1 LTGQKFYRR
10 RGPRKLRRKCEETS
24 DEVVGSCTVNGA
36 RSGGARDARRRVAR
50 SRATAATRI
59 GRQVGWGL
67 SATEYDAHRI
77 LRRHAPVPSRAGWY
91 TTLSSPAA
99 GAGWGGRQ
107 ERAARH
113 PGYPSLVPF
122 PAVGAPRP
130 SRSRATPVG
139 RVLGSPVCAS
149 GAEPPPA
156 AGRQLIDERRPP
168 RCRLRAGRHRAA
180 RAYACRVANGWC
192 GSSDANAY
200 SV

>member
-1 LTGQKFYRR
+1 MPDAELLGRARRRR
-10 RGPRKLRRKCEETS
+10 RGSAGRW
-24 DEVVGSCTVNGA
+24 
-36 RSGGARDARRRVAR
+36 GGASPPPNTMPTEYYV
-50 SRATAATRI
+50 ATR
-59 GRQVGWGL
+59 
-67 SATEYDAHRI
+67 
-77 LRRHAPVPSRAGWY
+77 PCRAEPGWY

>member
-1 LTGQKFYRR
+1 MPDAELLGRARRRR
-10 RGPRKLRRKCEETS
+10 RGSAGRW
-24 DEVVGSCTVNGA
+24 
-36 RSGGARDARRRVAR
+36 GGASPPPNTMPTEYYVATRPCRAEPVGTPRFRRRLQAR
-50 SRATAATRI
+50 
-59 GRQVGWGL
+59 G
-67 SATEYDAHRI
+67 
-77 LRRHAPVPSRAGWY
+77 
-91 TTLSSPAA
+91 
-99 GAGWGGRQ
+99 GAGGRSAPHGT
-107 ERAARH
+107 R
-113 PGYPSLVPF
+113 GILPF